1 MATNTVSNWFGNIIS
16 HPAVIVEANTVDDIV
31 AVMKDPVK
39 YPSPVRA
46 VGSNHSTAPCGVA
59 EGGTLVQMKMN
70 KILNIGPDSLT
81 VQADAVH
88 LDMAKA
94 LEAKQLQFYVN
105 TEIGSLSAGSAACA
119 GTKDAS
125 FPGEYGQVGSYVTGV
140 KMVLPNGDLLEV
152 TEAAQPDLM
161 QKIRS
166 SYGLFGIIYEV
177 TYKVRPLTPMHVHHT
192 TYSLQ
197 EFLAALP
204 DLKALNYSLM
214 YYMFPFSNKV
224 TVEFRKYNP
233 GATGE
238 PNHTAWPL
246 RNFVWGSSGPKL
258 AQHVQ
263 ETVSIASIRYGIIDA
278 FNAAWRLQLE
288 NIVTSDYTIPGDQI
302 IHYPP
307 LSDDSRYTFSLFAFA
322 EDEFPSAVTDFF
334 KFCNDYYAQK
344 GYRSDLLYV
353 GYRIAQDQKAFL
365 SYSYDGTIMT
375 IDPVSTANPG
385 WFEYLDAYNQFCSDR
400 NGRPLLN
407 QTPGL
412 TPAILQKAYGDK
424 LKQFSDVRKQYDPN
438 DRMLNDYFRTLLA

>member
-1 MATNTVSNWFGNIIS
+1 MATNTVTNWFGNVVS
-16 HPAVIVEANTVDDIV
+16 HPAVIVEANSVDDIV

-59 EGGTLVQMKMN
+59 DGGTLVQIKMN

-105 TEIGSLSAGSAACA
+105 TEIGSLSAGSAGCA

-152 TEAAQPDLM
+152 TEDAQPDLM

-192 TYSLQ
+192 TYSL
-197 EFLAALP
+197 EDFLAALP

-214 YYMFPFSNKV
+214 YYMFPFANKV

-238 PNHTAWPL
+238 PNRTAWPL
-246 RNFVWGSSGPKL
+246 RNFIWGSSGPKL

-263 ETVSIASIRYGIIDA
+263 ETVSIPSIRYGIIDA

-288 NIVTSDYTIPGDQI
+288 NIVCSDYTIPGDQI

-307 LSDDSRYTFSLFAFA
+307 VSDDSRYTFSLFAFA
-322 EDEFPSAVTDFF
+322 EDDFPSAVTDFF

-365 SYSYDGTIMT
+365 SYSYDGTVMT

-385 WFEYLDAYNQFCSDR
+385 WFDYLDVYNQFCSDR

-412 TPAILQKAYGDK
+412 TPAIVQKAYGDR
-424 LKQFSDVRKQYDPN
+424 LKQFGDMRKQYDPN